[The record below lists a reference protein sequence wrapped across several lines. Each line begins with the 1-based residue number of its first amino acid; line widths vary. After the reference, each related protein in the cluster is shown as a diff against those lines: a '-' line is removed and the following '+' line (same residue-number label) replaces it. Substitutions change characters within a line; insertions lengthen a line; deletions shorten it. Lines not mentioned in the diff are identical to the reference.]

1 MTIVC
6 LIVSL
11 QLFNISFDPADTF
24 CGPED
29 LSINEIESCVELVV
43 EIILGHEDAV
53 GESDESD
60 EAPNKPGSSFVLFS
74 ISNSSLI
81 LANPTTLIKSYQPLF
96 KSAHIESLSF
106 PILSP
111 PPKLL

>member
-43 EIILGHEDAV
+43 EKVMSLMKRPTSRDLLLYY
-53 GESDESD
+53 
-60 EAPNKPGSSFVLFS
+60 FQF
-74 ISNSSLI
+74 LI
-81 LANPTTLIKSYQPLF
+81 LP
-96 KSAHIESLSF
+96 
-106 PILSP
+106 
-111 PPKLL
+111 